1 MARKQYWRGRH
12 RYSMDPSL
20 YQELI
25 QHQMTPTVP
34 VPTQL
39 LRTGVHQEATNDDD
53 DNNDETDSA
62 EEKTNDEFEEDDKS
76 DFRYGAA

>member
-1 MARKQYWRGRH
+1 
-12 RYSMDPSL
+12 MDPSF

-34 VPTQL
+34 VPTPL
-39 LRTGVHQEATNDDD
+39 LRTGVHQESTDDND

-62 EEKTNDEFEEDDKS
+62 EEKTNDEFEKDEQS